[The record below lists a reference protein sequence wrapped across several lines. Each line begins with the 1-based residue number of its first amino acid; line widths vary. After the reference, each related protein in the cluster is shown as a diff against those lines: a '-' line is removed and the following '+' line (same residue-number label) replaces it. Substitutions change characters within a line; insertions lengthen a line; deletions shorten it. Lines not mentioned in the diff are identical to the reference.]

1 MGIEQVGG
9 KIDHSEPYLALIERG
24 FIQEFG
30 TNPVATDCIQA
41 SPRPCPTLETACS
54 QKSTVSQ
61 LTSAFC

>member
-9 KIDHSEPYLALIERG
+9 KTDYSEPYLALIERG
-24 FIQEFG
+24 FIQVFG
-30 TNPVATDCIQA
+30 ADSVAADCLQT